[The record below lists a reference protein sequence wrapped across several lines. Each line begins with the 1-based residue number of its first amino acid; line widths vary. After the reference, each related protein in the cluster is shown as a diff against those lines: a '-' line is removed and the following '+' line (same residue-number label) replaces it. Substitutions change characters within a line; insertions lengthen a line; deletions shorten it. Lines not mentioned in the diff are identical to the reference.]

1 MRTLT
6 GEICLTQRAYDDY
19 RASDPKTFFGH
30 VGLKQSALATYQS
43 VMHFEDRLASGL
55 EEIGDL
61 FHQSTWFHEE
71 PFDDT
76 EPNESFVLNY
86 IEYGYQVDFVYT
98 AFSKASKD
106 RLDGHA

>member
-1 MRTLT
+1 MLT

-30 VGLKQSALATYQS
+30 VGLKKKRVGYSS
-43 VMHFEDRLASGL
+43 VMHFEDRLAPGL

-61 FHQSTWFHEE
+61 FHQSTWVHEE
-71 PFDDT
+71 LFDDT

-98 AFSKASKD
+98 DFSKASQD